1 MNKQKAEP
9 RETAPDPQNIGGT
22 QNIVKF
28 NIYSKNTTKPL
39 NSDANQKLNHRTD
52 QTRMHQ

>member
-39 NSDANQKLNHRTD
+39 NSDANQK
-52 QTRMHQ
+52 